1 MATDD
6 PNYSYLLRRIEE
18 LEQLL
23 RANPLRSAS
32 VSRGTTEFRE
42 NSTLLITDSN
52 LRVIGTAYVVGR
64 LEGEG
69 TFSWSGPALL
79 DGPVE
84 ITNTLD
90 VLAATRLR
98 GETTIEGLTRLLAEL
113 VVEGKITAGDVRIE
127 DGKVYAGGMV
137 LDPSI
142 AGGALTFPNGS
153 RLEADAANGGE
164 RLIAGDAVVN
174 VGDVASLRK
183 GSTSVIISSLGVT
196 VNAPSGEEILL
207 QGAVRIPLA
216 SVPTYAGTG
225 LPAGT
230 LRLSTS
236 GRLERADGS

>member
-52 LRVIGTAYVVGR
+52 MRVVGVAYVSGR

-69 TFSWSGPALL
+69 TFSWSGPTLL
-79 DGPVE
+79 DGSVE

-113 VVEGKITAGDVRIE
+113 IVEGKITVGNVILE
-127 DGKVYAGGMV
+127 DGKIKAGGMTINPDV
-137 LDPSI
+137 NGGQIDFGGGRSVNAGTGFLGLYDGDRFVVFNGSGVTMV
-142 AGGALTFPNGS
+142 AGGRS
-153 RLEADAANGGE
+153 
-164 RLIAGDAVVN
+164 IS
-174 VGDVASLRK
+174 VG
-183 GSTSVIISSLGVT
+183 
-196 VNAPSGEEILL
+196 PSGIRVS
-207 QGAVRIPLA
+207 GVP
-216 SVPTYAGTG
+216 SVPTADIPGSFPSALVADASG
-225 LPAGT
+225 LVSRVVP
-230 LRLSTS
+230 
-236 GRLERADGS
+236 